1 MANTFV
7 KFFNKIF
14 KSLRKLP
21 KLFVKMP
28 LIQKLLI
35 LLIVAFVISSYMFN
49 KKEGFEQASE
59 FMVKKGND
67 VYDDFYCSIYDDL
80 VYDDLKNDYEVI
92 HLKRTG
98 KIDDVEEVIM
108 LVIIQEK
115 E

>member
-35 LLIVAFVISSYMFN
+35 LLIVAFV
-49 KKEGFEQASE
+49 
-59 FMVKKGND
+59 KGK
-67 VYDDFYCSIYDDL
+67 L
-80 VYDDLKNDYEVI
+80 RK
-92 HLKRTG
+92 
-98 KIDDVEEVIM
+98 
-108 LVIIQEK
+108 
-115 E
+115 